1 MKRINR
7 ILIKNLNHREYR
19 GHKEERHR
27 VLKVRMIIR

>member
-7 ILIKNLNHREYR
+7 ILIKNLNHRGHR